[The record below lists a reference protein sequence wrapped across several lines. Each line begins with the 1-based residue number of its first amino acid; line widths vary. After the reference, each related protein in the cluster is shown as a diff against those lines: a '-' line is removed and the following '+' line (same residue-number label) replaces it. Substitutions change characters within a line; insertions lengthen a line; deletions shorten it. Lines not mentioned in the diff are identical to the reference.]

1 MSILLNVVGLIFDA
15 LGAMLLAKL
24 LIKSDS
30 QIKDLCTYY
39 VMVFTDD
46 AEMINEHLVKSFKTD
61 RNYGIIGIT
70 CLVIGFTL
78 QIIGNCF

>member
-1 MSILLNVVGLIFDA
+1 MSILLNVVGLLFDA

-46 AEMINEHLVKSFKTD
+46 AEMINEHLVKSFKND